1 MRVIL
6 RNNQDPDDGRVY
18 WSLTVGRE
26 YEVVSISADHYRIVD
41 DTGDPY
47 IFEPACF
54 EVVDDNEPAF
64 WKVSFGEGGDRYA
77 NPPEWS
83 EPGFF
88 EDYHDRIESVRK
100 QFWEDHVRYYGEP
113 RPPTKSRDHWR
124 SYFDSQ

>member
-64 WKVSFGEGGDRYA
+64 WKVSFGEFIRA
-77 NPPEWS
+77 IWRSTRWLRCWS
-83 EPGFF
+83 
-88 EDYHDRIESVRK
+88 SVR
-100 QFWEDHVRYYGEP
+100 WGGPP
-113 RPPTKSRDHWR
+113 RAGYAAAVD
-124 SYFDSQ
+124 YCDFV